1 LCLRLTEEDK
11 VDRGISE
18 LGKVRVGGPLAEF
31 APLVAALAAQHG
43 YTPLTTAGVLRLT
56 ANLSRWMQARGLGP
70 RDLSRGA
77 AGEFTAARRAAG
89 HRRGRSLRSL
99 ALVLEALDD
108 AGALAAD
115 PPAALPSEQER
126 LLAAFG
132 QYLRCERALAAG
144 TAGAYAARA
153 GRFLDGLGGT
163 LDGLTAAGVTAAVL
177 AEAERVSAGSAQYFV
192 AALRA
197 FLRFCYLDGHTAVD
211 LAWAAQ
217 GVTGRRRSALPR
229 GISPA
234 EARALLASCDRRR
247 ALGRRDYAVLVTLL
261 RLGLRAGEAS
271 GLTLEDVDWRAG
283 EVTVH
288 GKGSRHERLPLPAD
302 VGEAIA
308 AYRVRGRPASDCR
321 HVFLRAVPP
330 AGPLARGGIS
340 EIVRRA
346 CVRAGLPEAGAHRLR
361 HTTACQMAEAGA
373 PLAEIGQVL
382 RHRSL
387 ESTANYAR
395 VGVTAL
401 RTLALPWPAGE
412 QA

>member
-1 LCLRLTEEDK
+1 ME
-11 VDRGISE
+11 RGTSE
-18 LGKVRVGGPLAEF
+18 VSRVRVRGPLAEF
-31 APLVAALAAQHG
+31 APLVAAQAREHG
-43 YTPLTTAGVLRLT
+43 YTPLTTAGVLRLM
-56 ANLSRWMQARGLGP
+56 AHLSRWMEARGLGP
-70 RDLSRGA
+70 RDLCRDA
-77 AGEFTAARRAAG
+77 ARDFTEARRAAG

-99 ALVLEALDD
+99 DVVLAALDG

-115 PPAALPSEQER
+115 PPAGPPSGQDR

-132 QYLRCERALAAG
+132 RYLRCERSLAPG

-153 GRFLDGLGGT
+153 ARFLDGLGGS
-163 LDGLTAAGVTAAVL
+163 LDGLAAGDVTAAVL

-197 FLRFCYLDGHTAVD
+197 FLRFCYLEGHAAD

-217 GVTGRRRSALPR
+217 GVTGRRRSALPK

-247 ALGRRDYAVLVTLL
+247 SLGRRDYAVLVTLL
-261 RLGLRAGEAS
+261 RLGLRASEAA
-271 GLTLEDVDWRAG
+271 GLTLDDIDWRAA

-288 GKGSRHERLPLPAD
+288 GKGSRDERLPLPAD

-308 AYRVRGRPASDCR
+308 AYLVRGRPAAGCR

-330 AGPLARGGIS
+330 SGPLARGGIS

-361 HTTACQMAEAGA
+361 HTAACQMAEAGA

-401 RTLALPWPAGE
+401 RALALPWPAGE
-412 QA
+412 QL

>member
-1 LCLRLTEEDK
+1 ME
-11 VDRGISE
+11 RGICE
-18 LGKVRVGGPLAEF
+18 LGKVRIRGPLAQF
-31 APLVAALAAQHG
+31 APLVAAEARKYG
-43 YTPLTTAGVLRLT
+43 YTALTTANVLRLT
-56 ANLSRWMQARGLGP
+56 ANLSRWMEARGLGP
-70 RDLSRGA
+70 RDLSREA
-77 AGEFTAARRAAG
+77 AREFTTSRRAAG
-89 HRRGRSLRSL
+89 RRSGRSLRSL
-99 ALVLEALDD
+99 GPVLTALAG

-115 PPAALPSEQER
+115 PPAGPGSEKER

-153 GRFLDGLGGT
+153 GRFLDGLGGS
-163 LDGLTAAGVTAAVL
+163 LDGLTAADVTAAVL
-177 AEAERVSAGSAQYFV
+177 AEAEKVSAGSAQYFV

-197 FLRFCYLDGHTAVD
+197 FLRFCYLEGHTAD

-217 GVTGRRRSALPR
+217 GVTGRRRSALPK

-261 RLGLRAGEAS
+261 RLGLRAGEAAA
-271 GLTLEDVDWRAG
+271 LTLEDIDWRTAQ
-283 EVTVH
+283 VTVH

-308 AYRVRGRPASDCR
+308 AYLVRGRPATGHR

-330 AGPLARGGIS
+330 AGPLAREGIS

-361 HTTACQMAEAGA
+361 HTAACQMAEAGA

-382 RHRSL
+382 RHKSL

-401 RTLALPWPAGE
+401 RTLALPWPGGE
-412 QA
+412 RA